1 MGDHLNL
8 GIPVGYLP
16 HYRKSPV
23 TDPWE
28 PLFSRVD
35 EGVASLAAR
44 IRDVHCNGRGFLHGG
59 VLSALADNAM
69 GLSVIETLKAEG
81 TERARAGLTL
91 TLTIDFLSVAHLGQL
106 LEIRPRVLKAGR
118 TLAFVDCL
126 ASADGTPIARGNAS
140 FRIFAEPSSSHS
152 VPKL

>member
-1 MGDHLNL
+1 MGDHLHL
-8 GIPVGYLP
+8 GTPVGYLP

-28 PLFSRVD
+28 PLFSRVE
-35 EGVASLAAR
+35 EGVVSLATR

-69 GLSVIETLKAEG
+69 GLSVIETLRAEG
-81 TERARAGLTL
+81 KERARAGVTL
-91 TLTIDFLSVAHLGQL
+91 TLAIDFLSVAHVGQL

-118 TLAFVDCL
+118 TLAFVDCV
-126 ASADGTPIARGNAS
+126 ASADASPIARANAS
-140 FRIFAEPSSSHS
+140 FRIFAEPDSSN
-152 VPKL
+152 PDQAR